1 MNGTGGFS
9 RKMESRKLTDAPNL
23 QQKLE
28 LTNTIQYI
36 RFVLFGFGKISCQE
50 HAN

>member
-1 MNGTGGFS
+1 MAL
-9 RKMESRKLTDAPNL
+9 EVL
-23 QQKLE
+23 QQDGKPEINRCPKFAAPKLE